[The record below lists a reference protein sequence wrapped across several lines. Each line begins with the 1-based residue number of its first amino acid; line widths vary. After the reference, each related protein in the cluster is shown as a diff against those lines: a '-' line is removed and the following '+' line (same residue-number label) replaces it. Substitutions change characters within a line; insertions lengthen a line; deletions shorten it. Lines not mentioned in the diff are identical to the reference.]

1 MLTNLY
7 VKNLALI
14 EEVDVDFEPGLNIL
28 TGETGAGKS
37 IIIGSIGL
45 ALGAKADLG
54 MIRQGADSGLIR
66 LAFSVTEA
74 DRKKLSELLEE
85 DLDDDTVVIS
95 RKLSQGKSTAKVNGL
110 TVSAR
115 QLKEIAGI
123 LFDLYGQREH
133 QDLISK
139 KNHLDLLDDFAGAE
153 LSSLKEEISEA
164 YTAYRSALKAF
175 TEESKDESVRDKEIE
190 LAEFEYKEIED
201 AGLKPGEDEEL
212 ERIFHKM
219 ENVQKIA
226 ESVSRAL
233 AALSSDDDG
242 CALSLI
248 GAAAREVK
256 AAGSYDEALASH
268 EEILLQAEDLLHD
281 AARGLSDYLDA
292 AEFDEAL
299 YNETKE
305 RLNLVNKLKSKYGDS
320 IEAVL
325 AYMGELA
332 DKLERWKDHDA
343 YVLRL
348 EKELSEK
355 KAVLTELCRKA
366 HEIREAEA
374 GRFEAVMK
382 ETLLSL
388 NFLDASFEVRLTSG
402 EQLFSAGDYDDC
414 EFWISANPGEPLRP
428 LQNVASG
435 GELSRIMLAFKTV
448 MAGKEELETMIFDE
462 IDSGISGNTAW
473 QVSEKLG
480 ALSKAHQIIC
490 ITHLPQIAAMAD
502 AHYGIEKKASDGRT
516 HTQIT
521 RLTEEEGIKELAR
534 LLGSGTLSD
543 AAIENAKEM
552 RRNARERV

>member
-66 LAFSVTEA
+66 LAFSVSES
-74 DRKKLSELLEE
+74 DRKRLSELLEE
-85 DLDDDTVVIS
+85 DIDDDTVVIS

-139 KNHLDLLDDFAGAE
+139 KNHLDLLDDYAGE
-153 LSSLKEEISEA
+153 PLFSLKKEIAEA
-164 YTAYRSALKAF
+164 YTAYRSASKAY
-175 TEESKDESVRDKEIE
+175 TEENKDESVQNKEIE
-190 LAEFEYKEIED
+190 LAEFEYREIEE
-201 AGLKPGEDEEL
+201 ASLKPGEDEEL

-248 GAAAREVK
+248 GAATREVK
-256 AAGSYDEALASH
+256 AAQSFDEALASH
-268 EEILLQAEDLLHD
+268 VENLLSAEDLLHD

-325 AYMGELA
+325 AYMDELA

-348 EKELSEK
+348 EKELEK
-355 KAVLTELCRKA
+355 RKAALTALCRKA
-366 HEIREAEA
+366 HEIRTDAA
-374 GRFEAVMK
+374 KHFEAVMK

-388 NFLDASFEVRLTSG
+388 SFLDASFEVRITSG
-402 EQLFSAGDYDDC
+402 EDLFSQSGYDDA
-414 EFWISANPGEPLRP
+414 EFWISANPGELLRP

-448 MAGKEELETMIFDE
+448 MAGKEDLDTMIFDE
-462 IDSGISGNTAW
+462 IDAGISGIAAW

-490 ITHLPQIAAMAD
+490 ITHLAQIAAMAD
-502 AHYGIEKKASDGRT
+502 AHYGIVKEASDGRT
-516 HTQIT
+516 HTKIT
-521 RLTEEEGIKELAR
+521 RLSEEEGIWELAR
-534 LLGSGTLSD
+534 LLGSGSLSD

-552 RRNARERV
+552 RRNAKERV